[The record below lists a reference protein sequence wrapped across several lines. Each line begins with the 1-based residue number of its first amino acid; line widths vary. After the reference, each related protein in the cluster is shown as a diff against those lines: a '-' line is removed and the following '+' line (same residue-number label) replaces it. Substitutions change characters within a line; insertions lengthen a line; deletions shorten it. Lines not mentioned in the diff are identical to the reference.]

1 VTTILRGATL
11 VLPDRLLHAGTLV
24 VEDDLVTEVR
34 EGPAPATGARGVH
47 DLDDCVVVP
56 GFVDVHVHGVESHD
70 VLDAGAP
77 VAAVAA
83 RLPRHGV
90 TAFCPTTVACT
101 PDALA
106 AMCGQ
111 IRALR
116 ARPPAGAA
124 RVLPAHLESNFI
136 SPDYKGAQ
144 PLACLRLPPG
154 APLAAHGLPRSH
166 RDAADP
172 VVAAGGDFTGAD
184 IRATVAA
191 WAGEVAIVTLAA
203 ELAGAIDLIGD
214 LVACGHRVSLGH
226 SGATYEQAI
235 AGVEAGARHATHL
248 YNRMSPM
255 THRAPGLVGAVLE
268 RAEIDAEIVCDGYH
282 VHPAVLRSAVA
293 AKTPG
298 RIMAITDGTGGS
310 GLPWGATA
318 SLGGRRIT
326 VREAAFLD
334 DGTLAG
340 SVLTMDQAF
349 RNLVHLLGRS
359 VVDAALMCATTPA
372 RALGLGRQG
381 RLEAGMLA
389 DFVVLDR
396 DLAVRETWIG
406 GEPVFR
412 RGQPAGG
419 PDGSRPR

>member
-11 VLPDRLLHAGTLV
+11 VLPDRLLQTGTLV
-24 VEDDLVTEVR
+24 VENGLITEVR
-34 EGPAPATGARGVH
+34 EGRLPSHAHGGVR
-47 DLDDCVVVP
+47 DLDGRLVVP
-56 GFVDVHVHGVESHD
+56 GFIDVHVHGVEAHD

-83 RLPRHGV
+83 RLPKHGV

-101 PDALA
+101 PGDLA
-106 AMCGQ
+106 AVCGQ
-111 IRALR
+111 IRTLR
-116 ARPPAGAA
+116 AQPPQGAA

-136 SPDYKGAQ
+136 NPHYKGAQ
-144 PLACLRLPPG
+144 PLTCLRRPPG
-154 APLAAHGLPRSH
+154 ASPASSAARPARHEGENRAEAT
-166 RDAADP
+166 AAD
-172 VVAAGGDFTGAD
+172 AGSEAFTGAD
-184 IRATVAA
+184 IRATIAA
-191 WAGEVAIVTLAA
+191 WVHEVGIVTLAP
-203 ELAGAIDLIGD
+203 ELEGALDLIRD

-226 SGATYEQAI
+226 SGATYEEAI
-235 AGVEAGARHATHL
+235 AGVEAGARRATHL
-248 YNRMSPM
+248 YNRMSPL

-268 RAEIDAEIVCDGYH
+268 RAEIDAEIICDGYH

-340 SVLTMDQAF
+340 SALTMDRAF
-349 RNLVHLLGRS
+349 RNLVRMLGS
-359 VVDAALMCATTPA
+359 SLVEAAVMCATAPA
-372 RALGLGRQG
+372 RALGITRQG
-381 RLEAGMLA
+381 RLEPGALA
-389 DFVVLDR
+389 DLVVLDH
-396 DLAVRETWIG
+396 DLAVQETWIG

-412 RGQPAGG
+412 RGPA
-419 PDGSRPR
+419 